1 MLMLIKDNKDFTN
14 RVAVATKNEL
24 FYYSDYLRIFE
35 VNQDVLLPIKGK
47 RIGLLRLSS
56 IDIAKIIPLL
66 VGWVTSIVFIPS
78 NLTDNDL
85 DIIGAER
92 YIDAYLSLKDG
103 KWCIVEKINK
113 ITKIES
119 KEQYDTEII
128 IPTSGTTAVPKL
140 VRHSL
145 DSLTRTV
152 KRNTSIGGNS
162 RWALSYQLDR
172 FAGLQ
177 VFLQSYFSGASIL
190 IPDETDDFYSKLK
203 FFGDNK
209 CTCMSATPTFW
220 RMAIMH
226 DVKHLIPELKIIT
239 LGGEISN
246 QEILDKLRYIYPLA
260 KITHIYAST
269 EAGVGFSVNDGF
281 AGFPMSYMTNGVN
294 GIELKVSES
303 SSLLIKNSSG
313 HQSYVGKDGLVNS
326 EGFIDSG
333 DIISFTEDRVYFLG
347 RSSGAINVGGNK
359 VMPEEVESVLLGH
372 HNVKLCRV
380 YAKKNPI
387 MGSLVCC
394 DIVFSKNTD
403 DNGEL
408 KKDLIEYCKTHLD
421 SFKVPVV
428 YRIVNDI
435 GIEVN
440 SNGKMIRL

>member
-1 MLMLIKDNKDFTN
+1 MLMLIKENKDFTN
-14 RVAVATKNEL
+14 RVAVVTKNYS

-35 VNQDVLLPIKGK
+35 INRDVLLSIKGK

-66 VGWVTSIVFIPS
+66 VGWVKSIVFIPS

-103 KWCIVEKINK
+103 EQCVIEEINK
-113 ITKIES
+113 ITEIES
-119 KEQYDTEII
+119 KNLYDTEVI

-145 DSLTRTV
+145 ASLTRTV

-177 VFLQSYFSGASIL
+177 VFLQSYFSGASII
-190 IPDETDDFYSKLK
+190 IPDERDDFHSRLK
-203 FFGDNK
+203 FFGDHK

-226 DVKHLIPELKIIT
+226 DIKRLIPDLKIIT

-246 QEILDKLRYIYPLA
+246 QEILDKLRYIYPLS

-281 AGFPMSYMTNGVN
+281 AGFPISYMTDGVN

-303 SSLLIKNSSG
+303 SSLLIKNRTG
-313 HQSYVGKDGLVNS
+313 YQSYVGRDDLVNS

-333 DIISFTEDRVYFLG
+333 DVISLTEDRVYFIG

-372 HNVKLCRV
+372 HNIKLCRV

-387 MGSLVCC
+387 MGNLVCC
-394 DIVFSKNTD
+394 DVAFSKSTD
-403 DNGEL
+403 DIGEM
-408 KKDLIEYCKTHLD
+408 KKDLVEYCKTHLD

-428 YRIVNDI
+428 YKIVDDIDIRI
-435 GIEVN
+435 N
-440 SNGKMIRL
+440 SNGKMIRH

>member
-1 MLMLIKDNKDFTN
+1 MLIKENKDFSN
-14 RVAVATKNEL
+14 RVAVVTKNYS
-24 FYYSDYLRIFE
+24 FYYADYLRVFE
-35 VNQDVLLPIKGK
+35 INRDILLSIKGK

-66 VGWVTSIVFIPS
+66 VGWVKSIVFIPS

-85 DIIGAER
+85 DIICAER

-103 KWCIVEKINK
+103 EQCVIEEINK
-113 ITKIES
+113 ITEIES
-119 KEQYDTEII
+119 NNLYDTEVI

-145 DSLTRTV
+145 TSLTRTV
-152 KRNTSIGGNS
+152 KRNTSIGGDS

-177 VFLQSYFSGASIL
+177 VFLQSYFSGASII
-190 IPDETDDFYSKLK
+190 IPDERDNFISRLK

-226 DVKHLIPELKIIT
+226 DIKHLIPNLKIIT

-246 QEILDKLRYIYPLA
+246 QEILDKLRYIYPLS

-281 AGFPMSYMTNGVN
+281 AGFPISYMTDGVN
-294 GIELKVSES
+294 DIELKVSES
-303 SSLLIKNSSG
+303 SSLLIKNRTG
-313 HQSYVGKDGLVNS
+313 YQSYVGRNDLVNS

-333 DIISFTEDRVYFLG
+333 DIISLTEDRVYFIG

-359 VMPEEVESVLLGH
+359 VMPEEVESVLLDH

-394 DIVFSKNTD
+394 DVVFSKNTGD
-403 DNGEL
+403 IGEM
-408 KKDLIEYCKTHLD
+408 KKDLVEHCKTHLD

-428 YRIVNDI
+428 YKIVDDI
-435 GIEVN
+435 GIKIN
-440 SNGKMIRL
+440 NNGKIIRH